1 VQVAIACRHGNLRDD
16 LREQIARKSEKLL
29 TYFDRVSAIDVT
41 VDFGNDRV
49 RVEILVDTE
58 HRHNLV
64 AADDGEDVIS
74 VFDTALHR
82 MEQQIKKYKEKLQDH
97 RRDRRSKEIVEVD
110 EEPPSPE

>member
-41 VDFGNDRV
+41 VDFANEGV
-49 RVEILVDTE
+49 RVEILVDAE

-64 AADDGEDVIS
+64 AADDGDDVLS
-74 VFDTALHR
+74 AFDTALHR
-82 MEQQIKKYKEKLQDH
+82 MEQQIRKYKEKLQD
-97 RRDRRSKEIVEVD
+97 RRRGRQPKEIPD
-110 EEPPSPE
+110 EEPPTAE